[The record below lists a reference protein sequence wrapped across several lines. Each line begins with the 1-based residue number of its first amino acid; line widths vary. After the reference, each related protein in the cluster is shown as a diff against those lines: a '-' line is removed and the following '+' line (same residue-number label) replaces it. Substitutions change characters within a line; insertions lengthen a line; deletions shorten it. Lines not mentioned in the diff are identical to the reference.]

1 MSTFLV
7 SLAGAFHGTCG
18 GILVTAGRTGTRMQ
32 CVILAGGRGT
42 RLAEETEIRPKP
54 MVSIGGRPILW
65 HIMKIYAHH
74 GISDFIICLGYK
86 GYVIKEYFNNYFLHM
101 ADVTIDMASNEVTY
115 HDSRSEPWRVTLVDT
130 GDQTMTGGR
139 LKRIARYLDGET
151 FCLTYG
157 DGLADIDIAGET
169 AFHAAHGRAA
179 TMTLVRPSAR
189 FGSAV
194 VEGDRVVGFEE
205 KAQSGTGLVNGGF
218 FVLEP
223 AVLDVI
229 DGDGTSW
236 EEAPMQRLVAA
247 DDLRAWCHD
256 GFWQPMDTLRERQL
270 LEQLWST
277 GNAPWKLWP

>member
-1 MSTFLV
+1 
-7 SLAGAFHGTCG
+7 
-18 GILVTAGRTGTRMQ
+18 MQ

-42 RLAEETEIRPKP
+42 RLAEETEVRPKP

-74 GISDFIICLGYK
+74 RITDFVVCLGYK
-86 GYVIKEYFNNYFLHM
+86 GYVIKEYFHNYFLHM

-130 GDQTMTGGR
+130 GDDTMTGGR
-139 LKRIARYLDGET
+139 LKRVGRYLHGGS

-157 DGLADIDIAGET
+157 DGLADVDIGAEV
-169 AFHAAHGRAA
+169 AFHAAHGRPA

-205 KAQSGTGLVNGGF
+205 KTQSASGLVNGGF

-223 AVLDVI
+223 SVLDLI
-229 DGDGTSW
+229 DGDETPW
-236 EEAPMQRLVAA
+236 EEAPMQRLVDA
-247 DDLRAWCHD
+247 DALRAWRHD

-270 LEQLWST
+270 LEQLWSR
-277 GNAPWKLWP
+277 GNAPWKLWA